1 MLIQYVTLLHI
12 FMNGGKGRTAVL
24 TIVSSGVS
32 LEVEMAAAIIMA
44 SRRSLRLA
52 RAAAPEIPSGTVE
65 GPGRRAGAA
74 VPCGGVLG
82 ARRTNL
88 RQH

>member
-1 MLIQYVTLLHI
+1 
-12 FMNGGKGRTAVL
+12 VL
-24 TIVSSGVS
+24 TVVSSGVS
-32 LEVEMAAAIIMA
+32 LEVEMAAAIMV

-52 RAAAPEIPSGTVE
+52 RAAAPEAPSGTVG

-74 VPCGGVLG
+74 VPWGGVLG